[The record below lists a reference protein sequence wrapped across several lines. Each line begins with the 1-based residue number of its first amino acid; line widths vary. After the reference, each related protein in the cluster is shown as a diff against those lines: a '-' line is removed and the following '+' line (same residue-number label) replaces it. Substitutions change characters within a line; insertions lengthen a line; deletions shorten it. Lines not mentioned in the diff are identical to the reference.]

1 MMTLYTECPKQTKKF
16 QKDVAQV
23 CKEYKLQRV
32 ILGNAITEVLNCTDE
47 VKNLYNALTLH

>member
-1 MMTLYTECPKQTKKF
+1 MMTLYTECPKQTQKF

-23 CKEYKLQRV
+23 CKEYKRQRV